1 MFERAPNREPDA
13 DDVLPEEARDDG
25 TPPTGQEA
33 DEREDLPDDQAA
45 HEPDIGDT
53 G

>member
-1 MFERAPNREPDA
+1 MSEHGAEREPDK
-13 DDVLPEEARDDG
+13 DGVLPEEARDDV

-33 DEREDLPDDQAA
+33 DESEGVPDDQAA

>member
-1 MFERAPNREPDA
+1 MSQRADDREPDSEG
-13 DDVLPEEARDDG
+13 VLPEEARDDI

-33 DEREDLPDDQAA
+33 DEREDLPEDQAA
-45 HEPDIGDT
+45 HEPDIGNT

>member
-1 MFERAPNREPDA
+1 MSQRAGDREA
-13 DDVLPEEARDDG
+13 DTEGVLPEEARDDS

-33 DEREDLPDDQAA
+33 EECEDLPEDQAA
-45 HEPDIGDT
+45 HEPDIGNT

>member
-1 MFERAPNREPDA
+1 MSKRAADREPDTNG
-13 DDVLPEEARDDG
+13 VLPEEARAES

-33 DEREDLPDDQAA
+33 DEDDDLPEDQAA
-45 HEPDIGDT
+45 HEPDIGTT